1 MPGTPAILG
10 GTFGRG
16 RFVLFSGHPEFHR
29 KLGNNPLVV
38 DAARWVIRGPLASGE
53 KVEWRAVFPDTISE
67 PHVVRG
73 EVWRLSLDP
82 TQGAEIKKTR
92 PCVVL
97 THDTLNQL
105 RRTIVV
111 IPLSTAAK
119 PHPPITVPVTCQDQP
134 AVAATDQIRAVAK
147 HRLKSK
153 IEDMTSAD
161 LAAISRAVPTILE
174 IR

>member
-1 MPGTPAILG
+1 M
-10 GTFGRG
+10 
-16 RFVLFSGHPEFHR
+16 
-29 KLGNNPLVV
+29 
-38 DAARWVIRGPLASGE
+38 
-53 KVEWRAVFPDTISE
+53 SE
-67 PHVVRG
+67 PHVARG
-73 EVWRLSLDP
+73 EVWWVSLDP

-105 RRTIVV
+105 RRTVVV

-119 PHPPITVPVTCQDQP
+119 PHPPITVPVTCQGHP
-134 AVAATDQIRAVAK
+134 AVAVIDQIRAVAK

-153 IEDMTSAD
+153 LEDMTSED
-161 LAAISRAVPTILE
+161 LSAIGRAISTILE

>member
-1 MPGTPAILG
+1 M
-10 GTFGRG
+10 
-16 RFVLFSGHPEFHR
+16 
-29 KLGNNPLVV
+29 
-38 DAARWVIRGPLASGE
+38 
-53 KVEWRAVFPDTISE
+53 SE

-73 EVWRLSLDP
+73 EVWWVSLDP

-105 RRTIVV
+105 RRTVVV

-119 PHPPITVPVTCQDQP
+119 PHPPITVPVTCQGQS
-134 AVAATDQIRAVAK
+134 AVAVIDQIRAVAK
-147 HRLKSK
+147 HRLKLK
-153 IEDMTSAD
+153 LEDMTAAD
-161 LAAISRAVPTILE
+161 LTAISRATSTILE